1 MNVSAGFRVGGF
13 YNGDKKE
20 ISGGLGLNLNAGF
33 QASADWGRNIVD
45 FADGSFTTDLL
56 GVRVSAAFSPKMF
69 LEAFVSTTRPRK
81 RFPQT
86 SATGSFI
93 MQLSDFFIVY
103 TESRPTEG
111 DDETLR
117 NVSLKLT
124 PSAQFLI
131 WHQRVHLLGRRAC
144 RRGHRSPC

>member
-1 MNVSAGFRVGGF
+1 M
-13 YNGDKKE
+13 
-20 ISGGLGLNLNAGF
+20 
-33 QASADWGRNIVD
+33 D

-69 LEAFVSTTRPRK
+69 LEAFVQYNTAAETISSNVRY
-81 RFPQT
+81 RFIHH
-86 SATGSFI
+86 A
-93 MQLSDFFIVY
+93 LSDFFIVY

-124 PSAQFLI
+124 
-131 WHQRVHLLGRRAC
+131 HLLNF
-144 RRGHRSPC
+144 